1 MEREEIIKLTEDAI
15 EDYFA
20 GIDDVVDKI
29 VNNIIETYGL
39 TDEDISEDDKKFIK
53 ERIMR
58 GILKWDNK
66 EDRKTNN
73 NEE

>member
-1 MEREEIIKLTEDAI
+1 MEREEIIRLTEEAI

>member
-1 MEREEIIKLTEDAI
+1 MEREEIIRLTEEAI
-15 EDYFA
+15 EDYFT

-29 VNNIIETYGL
+29 INNIIDTYGL